1 MLGPQQQQ
9 QIAAA
14 QAQHSQQGGGPN
26 LQVRAEGPSLLERA
40 KTITPYLQPGVSS
53 AAAAAS
59 ASGGGGVA
67 VSGGGDVAGLPSTPW
82 WLAAADPTV
91 SLPPDGPGSL
101 PGPSPERRSNRDP
114 SQMQMQPQAPLNPE
128 FNMEL
133 LGFNLN
139 ELWAVDTWDAY

>member
-14 QAQHSQQGGGPN
+14 QAQHSQQGGGSN
-26 LQVRAEGPSLLERA
+26 LQARAEGPSLLERA
-40 KTITPYLQPGVSS
+40 KTITPYLQPGVS
-53 AAAAAS
+53 AAAAS
-59 ASGGGGVA
+59 VASASTGAGGG
-67 VSGGGDVAGLPSTPW
+67 GGGDVAGLPSTPW

-91 SLPPDGPGSL
+91 SLPPDGAGPL
-101 PGPSPERRSNRDP
+101 AGPSPERRGNRDP